1 MRILFVG
8 DVVGR
13 SGRMIVTERLPGLI
27 RDWKLDCVIV
37 NGENA
42 AGGFGITETIYNEFV
57 EAGADAVTLGNHAFD
72 QKEALVFI
80 ERAPR
85 LIRPINYPAGT
96 PGRGAALIET
106 KTGGRVLVVNAMGR
120 IFMDPLDDPFAAVDR
135 ELSACA
141 LGAAADAI
149 LVDMHAETTSEKQ
162 AMGYFCD
169 GRASVVAG
177 THTHAPTADL
187 RVLPGGTAFMSD
199 VGMTGDYDSVIGM
212 AKGSRCSVFYG
223 AFRPPGSSRRPA
235 RRPCAGLR
243 SRPIR
248 RPGLRT
254 ASPPCGFPGVSSRWC
269 RRSGLEPSSSPARGR
284 EARTS
289 SLFQQRGGL

>member
-13 SGRMIVTERLPGLI
+13 SGRAVVTERLPGLI

-42 AGGFGITETIYNEFV
+42 AGGFGITEAIYNEFI
-57 EAGADAVTLGNHAFD
+57 EAGADAVTLGNHAWD

-96 PGRGAALIET
+96 PGRGAALIDT

-135 ELSACA
+135 ELTACA
-141 LGAAADAI
+141 LRSGADAI

-169 GRASVVAG
+169 GRASIVAG

-187 RVLPGGTAFMSD
+187 RILPGGTAFMSD
-199 VGMTGDYDSVIGM
+199 VGMTGDYDFGDRHDQGGAVAALPAARSVLPVRDGDR
-212 AKGSRCSVFYG
+212 AGDLVRACGRDRCG
-223 AFRPPGSSRRPA
+223 D
-235 RRPCAGLR
+235 RPCAT
-243 SRPIR
+243 R
-248 RPGLRT
+248 RRG
-254 ASPPCGFPGVSSRWC
+254 AA
-269 RRSGLEPSSSPARGR
+269 RRVP
-284 EARTS
+284 
-289 SLFQQRGGL
+289 